1 MNVTTETGTCKD
13 CGHPIAHVFDK
24 ALDGT
29 LALVWMDSTGDW
41 ICEPTGDEHRPDSP
55 DSTYQRDLDFATEG
69 MSASEL
75 LVDSVFNDVVSDVEA
90 SGHSRV
96 RVERDLRAW
105 VEEEGEEPETP
116 MDPEEALTYAILA
129 INDAAEPQ
137 ATSGNDRLY
146 LEFNSERA
154 LAMLVEIR
162 EWVIAQGD
170 DFINIGLGRGE

>member
-1 MNVTTETGTCKD
+1 MATTI
-13 CGHPIAHVFDK
+13 PQP
-24 ALDGT
+24 LN
-29 LALVWMDSTGDW
+29 
-41 ICEPTGDEHRPDSP
+41 P
-55 DSTYQRDLDFATEG
+55 
-69 MSASEL
+69 
-75 LVDSVFNDVVSDVEA
+75 VE
-90 SGHSRV
+90 
-96 RVERDLRAW
+96 D
-105 VEEEGEEPETP
+105 EEGEESP

>member
-1 MNVTTETGTCKD
+1 MSTDTTSTCKG
-13 CGHPIAHVFDK
+13 CGVTIWVELEK

-29 LALVWMDSTGDW
+29 YASVWASEEGW
-41 ICEPTGDEHRPDSP
+41 ICEADGNEHRPDSP